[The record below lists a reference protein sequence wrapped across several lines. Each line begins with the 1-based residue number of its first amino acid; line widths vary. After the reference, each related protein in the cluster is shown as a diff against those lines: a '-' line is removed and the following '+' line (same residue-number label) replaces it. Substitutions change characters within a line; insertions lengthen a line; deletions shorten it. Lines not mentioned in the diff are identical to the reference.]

1 MKLQQIQYFCAAC
14 RYGNITRAAGE
25 LHVSQPSISMAIRD
39 LEKEFGLLLIQ
50 RNNKGFAMTKE
61 GMYFYE
67 KAEILLEQ
75 ADELAQMM
83 RDMGNQRKRINL
95 GDTSHDWDISLVPVC
110 IRNFGGFFPD
120 IVMNSREGGSRESAG
135 DAG

>member
-83 RDMGNQRKRINL
+83 GVSTEEIFKISYNQNFLVIL
-95 GDTSHDWDISLVPVC
+95 SLVVLILMP
-110 IRNFGGFFPD
+110 F
-120 IVMNSREGGSRESAG
+120 
-135 DAG
+135 